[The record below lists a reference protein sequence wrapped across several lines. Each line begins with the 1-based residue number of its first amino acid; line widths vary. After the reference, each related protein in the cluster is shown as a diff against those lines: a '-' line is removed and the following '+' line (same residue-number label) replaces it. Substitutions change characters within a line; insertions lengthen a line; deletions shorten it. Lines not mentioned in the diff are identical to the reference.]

1 MPTVVTYVDA
11 FPVTKSDTDKF
22 MPATGGKINAL
33 YIGGAGNVAVRTL
46 TGRVITFTAV
56 PVGTILPIQ
65 CERVMST
72 NTTATL
78 IIGLR

>member
-1 MPTVVTYVDA
+1 MATVVTYDDA
-11 FPVTKSDTDKF
+11 FPISKSDTDKF

-33 YIGGAGNVAVRTL
+33 YIGGAGNVVVRTL
-46 TGRVITFTAV
+46 SGRTITFTAV

-65 CERVMST
+65 CERVM
-72 NTTATL
+72 NATTATL

>member
-1 MPTVVTYVDA
+1 MPRVVTYDDA

-33 YIGGAGNVAVRTL
+33 YVGGAGNVVVRTL
-46 TGRVITFTAV
+46 SGRTITFTGV
-56 PVGTILPIQ
+56 PAGTVLPIQ
-65 CERVMST
+65 CERVM
-72 NTTATL
+72 NATTATL